1 MKQLVK
7 LRRYLALF
15 FVCLALVVAC
25 NPNAGNP
32 DSQPRGDNSDGR
44 ITIGTTL
51 KARTLDPAD
60 SYDIAGLN
68 VIYNVGESLYTYE
81 LGTTDLKPLLAKEMP
96 QVSSDGLTY
105 TIPLRE
111 GITFHDGTP
120 FNAEAMK
127 FSLER
132 FIKNGGKPSF
142 LLADTI
148 ETMEVTG
155 EYELKIQL
163 TKPFAAFTSLL
174 AFPGTCA
181 VSPQAYT
188 IGEGE
193 FNPNQLVGTGPYQL
207 GEFTSDSIRLDVFE
221 DYWREKPANQGI
233 DLQIYA
239 GNSANLFN
247 SFRTGAIDVAYQSL
261 APQQIT
267 SLLQDAEAGKW
278 QDVEGSGT
286 LVSYMVLNRNQKPLD
301 RLEVRQA
308 IAALM
313 NRSLMIERV
322 LQGQAQPVYSL
333 IPTVFLVYQPSFKEA
348 YGDANI
354 SLARELLTK
363 AGYSPT
369 NPAIIEVWYPSA
381 SNTRS
386 GVAATLKAFAEQE
399 LGGTIQ
405 FELNSVEGAT
415 AFSNLGKGIYP
426 TFLADWY
433 PDFLDPDNYI
443 QPFLD
448 CVQGS
453 DAEGC
458 LEGGAQTQGSFYYN
472 AQLNQLIDR
481 ERKEL
486 NAESRQA
493 LFREIQKI
501 LAEQVP
507 YIPLWQTKDY
517 AFAQNGIS
525 GLTINPSQNFSFW
538 TIEPQ
543 RPPRIPPA

>member
-1 MKQLVK
+1 MKQIFK
-7 LRRYLALF
+7 FLRHLGLF

-25 NPNAGNP
+25 NTNSGNQG
-32 DSQPRGDNSDGR
+32 SQPTAGTSDGR
-44 ITIGTTL
+44 VTIGTTL

-60 SYDIAGLN
+60 SYELAGLN
-68 VIYNVGESLYTYE
+68 IIYNVGESLYTYR
-81 LGTTDLKPLLAKEMP
+81 LGTTELKPLLAKEMP

-111 GITFHDGTP
+111 GVTFHDGTP

-132 FIKNGGKPSF
+132 FVKNAGKPSF

-148 ETMEVTG
+148 KTIEATG
-155 EYELKIQL
+155 EYELTIKL
-163 TKPFAAFTSLL
+163 SKPFAAFPSLL
-174 AFPGTCA
+174 AFPGACA
-181 VSPQAYT
+181 VSPKAYT
-188 IGEGE
+188 IGEGQ

-207 GEFTSDSIRLDVFE
+207 VEFTSDSIRLDVFE
-221 DYWREKPANQGI
+221 DYWQEKPANKGI
-233 DLQIYA
+233 DIQIYA

-261 APQQIT
+261 APEQIV
-267 SLLQDAEAGKW
+267 SLLQGAEEAKW
-278 QDVEGSGT
+278 QDVGGSGT
-286 LVSYMVLNRNQKPLD
+286 VVNYLVLNRNQKPLD
-301 RLEVRQA
+301 QLEVRQA

-313 NRSLMIERV
+313 NRSLIIERV
-322 LQGQAQPVYSL
+322 LQGQAEPLYSL
-333 IPTVFLVYQPSFKEA
+333 IPSVFSVYQPSFQEA

-354 SLARELLTK
+354 SLAKELLTK
-363 AGYSPT
+363 AGYSEA

-381 SNTRS
+381 SNTRA
-386 GVAATLKAFAEQE
+386 GVAATLKAFAEKE

-405 FELNSVEGAT
+405 FELNSVESAT

-426 TFLADWY
+426 TFLSDWY

-448 CVQGS
+448 CVKGS
-453 DAEGC
+453 QDEGC
-458 LEGGAQTQGSFYYN
+458 LEGGAQTQGSFAYN

-481 ERKEL
+481 QRQDQ
-486 NAESRQA
+486 NTESRQA
-493 LFREIQKI
+493 VFGEIQKV

-507 YIPLWQTKDY
+507 YLPLWQTKDY
-517 AFAQNGIS
+517 AFAQNGVS
-525 GLTINPSQNFSFW
+525 GVTINPSQNFPFW
-538 TIEPQ
+538 TIQ
-543 RPPRIPPA
+543 MRQVVRQN

>member
-1 MKQLVK
+1 MKQIFKFLK
-7 LRRYLALF
+7 HLGLF
-15 FVCLALVVAC
+15 FVCLALAVAC
-25 NPNAGNP
+25 NTNSGNQG
-32 DSQPRGDNSDGR
+32 SQPTAGISHGR
-44 ITIGTTL
+44 VTIGTTL

-60 SYDIAGLN
+60 SYELAGLN
-68 VIYNVGESLYTYE
+68 IIYNVGESLYTYK
-81 LGTTDLKPLLAKEMP
+81 LGMTELKPLLAKEMP

-105 TIPLRE
+105 TIPLQE

-132 FIKNGGKPSF
+132 FIKNAGKPSF

-148 ETMEVTG
+148 DIIEATG
-155 EYELKIQL
+155 EYELTIKL
-163 TKPFAAFTSLL
+163 SKPFAAFPSLL
-174 AFPGTCA
+174 AFPGACA
-181 VSPQAYT
+181 VSPKAYT
-188 IGEGE
+188 IGEGQ

-207 GEFTSDSIRLDVFE
+207 VEFTSDSLRLDVFE
-221 DYWREKPANQGI
+221 DYWQGKPANKGI
-233 DLQIYA
+233 DMQIYA

-261 APQQIT
+261 APEQIA
-267 SLLQDAEAGKW
+267 SLLQGAEEGKW

-286 LVSYMVLNRNQKPLD
+286 VVNYLVLNRNQKPLD

-313 NRSLMIERV
+313 NRSLIIERV
-322 LQGQAQPVYSL
+322 LQGQAKPLYSL
-333 IPTVFLVYQPSFKEA
+333 IPSVFSVYQPSFQEA
-348 YGDANI
+348 YGDGNI
-354 SLARELLTK
+354 SLAKELLNK
-363 AGYSPT
+363 AGYSET

-381 SNTRS
+381 SNTRA
-386 GVAATLKAFAEQE
+386 GVAATLKAFAEKE

-405 FELNSVEGAT
+405 FELNSVESAT

-426 TFLADWY
+426 TFLSDWY

-448 CVQGS
+448 CVKGS
-453 DAEGC
+453 KGEGC
-458 LEGGAQTQGSFYYN
+458 LEGGAQTQGSFAYN
-472 AQLNQLIDR
+472 PLLNQLIDR
-481 ERKEL
+481 QRQDQ
-486 NAESRQA
+486 NTESRQA
-493 LFREIQKI
+493 VFGEIQKI

-507 YIPLWQTKDY
+507 YLPLWQTKDY

-525 GLTINPSQNFSFW
+525 GVTINPSQNFPFW
-538 TIEPQ
+538 TIQ
-543 RPPRIPPA
+543 MRQVVRQN